1 MVRTGGGD
9 NDGSDDGFDA
19 DTTYLKIRS
28 SMKVNQNI
36 CVPVPKLKNSLSTIS
51 YSIGIQTIGIETFD
65 KCTQTPTQNHHNRPG
80 DNDSVSGL
88 VGIYKD
94 IDDLFNV
101 LTNHIDN
108 DGQTHLEL
116 LREKVKKLTHMKI
129 TERKMSKKESANSIQ
144 IARDRI
150 QQIRQRRAE
159 VKQKHSKVK
168 PIDENDTKK

>member
-1 MVRTGGGD
+1 MLRADTGHGD
-9 NDGSDDGFDA
+9 GDGFDA
-19 DTTYLKIRS
+19 DATYLKIRS

-36 CVPVPKLKNSLSTIS
+36 AVPPKLQNSLSSIS
-51 YSIGIQTIGIETFD
+51 YSIGVQTMGTETFN
-65 KCTQTPTQNHHNRPG
+65 KSTQTQTGHYENKHG

-108 DGQTHLEL
+108 DGQTHLES

-129 TERKMSKKESANSIQ
+129 TERKMKKESANSIQ

-150 QQIRQRRAE
+150 QQITKRKAE
-159 VKQKHSKVK
+159 VMQK
-168 PIDENDTKK
+168 